1 MRAHGYDGTAN
12 MSGKY
17 IGVQVRLLQTVTGAM
32 YVHDKSHC
40 LNLAIVHSYVN
51 CSRSCVR
58 V

>member
-40 LNLAIVHSYVN
+40 LNLAIVSDILIILI
-51 CSRSCVR
+51 
-58 V
+58 